1 MATQKKV
8 DVVTVGGG
16 WTAAIFGWKLG
27 EAGLH
32 VVSIERGPLRW
43 ANPDFEHDHD
53 ALRYDARH
61 AQMQDLGRESWSWRP
76 RAGAPSLPMRKY
88 GTFNPGIGL
97 GGAGVHWSG
106 MLWRYLPSDF
116 RYRSHHVERYGAAK
130 LPAGSRVQDWPLTY
144 EELEPYYDQM
154 EYDIGASG
162 QTGNLNGQ
170 KLEGGNPFEAPRRRP
185 FPLPPLAPTTPSAL
199 FAQACR
205 DLGYKPFPQPAGITS
220 QAYQDR
226 FGNYRSGCL
235 YCGFCTRYGCEV
247 DAKTSAQ
254 TTYLAPALMT
264 GRYTVR
270 PMSTVTKVNVGAH
283 GLATGVTYVDE
294 HGAEHEQPADL
305 VLLTGFTLTNVRML
319 LLSKGGPH
327 PKGIGNDRGLVGKNF
342 TYQNWHDAAKGIIPG
357 RNLNRYMGNTAT
369 NMTIYEFNSDNFDHS
384 NLDFI
389 GGASIFGVTGENHPV
404 GSATDFPIFDKTS
417 GEKKPKSWGQEWK
430 DSLRDTWNSMA
441 TITIQ
446 GESLPY
452 DDQFLDLDPVY
463 KDGLGAP
470 LLRLTFDWH
479 DNDRNMV
486 RFIFGKCKEIMQRMG
501 ANPMDATTE
510 LQPFEIHLYKS
521 THPTGGA
528 IMGSDPGNSVCNK
541 YGQLWDTPNV
551 FVTGACQ
558 YPQNPGANPTGT
570 LLPLA
575 YMAGDAIREK
585 YLKHEGKLID

>member
-16 WTAAIFGWKLG
+16 WTAAIMGWKLG

-43 ANPDFEHDHD
+43 SNPDFDHDHD
-53 ALRYDARH
+53 PLRYHERH
-61 AQMQDLGRESWSWRP
+61 AQMQDLGRESWTWRP
-76 RAGAPSLPMRKY
+76 NPKAPSLPMRKY

-106 MLWRYLPSDF
+106 MLWRFLKSDF
-116 RYRSHHVERYGAAK
+116 RYRTHYTQRYGEGK
-130 LPAGSRVQDWPLTY
+130 LPAGNRIQDWPLTY
-144 EELEPYYDQM
+144 DELEPYYDEV
-154 EYDIGASG
+154 EYDIGASAN
-162 QTGNLNGQ
+162 TGNLNG
-170 KLEGGNPFEAPRRRP
+170 KILEGGNPFEEPRRRP
-185 FPLPPLAPTTPSAL
+185 FPLPPLTTTIGADL
-199 FAQACR
+199 LAKACR
-205 DLGYKPFPQPAGITS
+205 ELGYHPFPQPAGITS
-220 QAYQDR
+220 QAYRDR

-247 DAKTSAQ
+247 DAKSSAQ
-254 TTYLAPALMT
+254 TTHLTPALMT

-270 PMSTVTKVNVGAH
+270 PESTVTGVNVGSH
-283 GLATGVTYVDE
+283 GLATGVTYVDGQGRE
-294 HGAEHEQPADL
+294 QFQPADI

-319 LLSKGGPH
+319 LLSRGGPH
-327 PKGIGNDRGLVGKNF
+327 PNGIGNDRGLVGKNY

-357 RNLNRYMGNTAT
+357 QKLNLYMGNTAT
-369 NMTIYEFNSDNFDHS
+369 NMTIYDFNADNFDHTDL
-384 NLDFI
+384 NFV
-389 GGASIFGVTGENHPV
+389 GGASIFGVLGEVDPV
-404 GSATDFPIFDKTS
+404 TSAGDLPIYDHAN
-417 GEKKPKSWGQEWK
+417 GGQKPKSWGQDWK
-430 DSLRDTWNSMA
+430 AALKSTWDSVA

-463 KDGLGAP
+463 KDNFGIP

-479 DNDRNMV
+479 QNDHNMV
-486 RFIFGKCKEIMQRMG
+486 RFIFGKCKAIMQQMG
-501 ANPMDATTE
+501 ANPIDAKTE
-510 LQPFEIHLYKS
+510 LEPFEFHTYKS

-528 IMGSDPGNSVCNK
+528 IMGTDPGNSVCNK

-575 YMAGDAIREK
+575 YMAGDAIRDK
-585 YLKHEGKLID
+585 YLKHQGRVIG